1 MIEVATIRE
10 LYAYNRWAN
19 ARNFEA
25 VRPLTPEQF
34 GRDLGSSYPS
44 VRDTLAHIV
53 WAEWL
58 WLQRWKGTSPNIVF
72 EPADFPRAEAL
83 EARWLEIEADQRVF
97 LDGLTSQ
104 RLASIVRYVNLQSQ
118 PWEYPLWRQMYHLV
132 NHSSYHRGQVTAM
145 LRQLG
150 CRAVSTDFLVF
161 QDAVGSD

>member
-1 MIEVATIRE
+1 MIEVETIRE
-10 LYAYNRWAN
+10 LYGYNRWAN
-19 ARNFEA
+19 ARIFEA

-58 WLQRWKGTSPNIVF
+58 WLQRWQGTSPTNVF
-72 EPADFPRAEAL
+72 EPADFPRSEAL
-83 EARWLEIEADQRVF
+83 ETRWLEVEADQGVF
-97 LDGLTSQ
+97 LAGLTSQ
-104 RLASIVRYVNLQSQ
+104 RLASRVRYVNLQGQ

-132 NHSSYHRGQVTAM
+132 NHSTYHRGQVAAK

-150 CRAVSTDFLVF
+150 SRAVSTDFLVF
-161 QDAVGSD
+161 HDAVGSG

>member
-1 MIEVATIRE
+1 MIEVGTIRE
-10 LYAYNRWAN
+10 LYGYNTWAN
-19 ARNFEA
+19 ARIFEA

-44 VRDTLAHIV
+44 VRDSLAHIV

-58 WLQRWKGTSPNIVF
+58 WFQRWNGTSPKVVF
-72 EPADFPRAEAL
+72 EPVDFPRAESL
-83 EARWLEIEADQRVF
+83 EARWLEVAADQRVF
-97 LDGLTSQ
+97 LDGLTNQ
-104 RLASIVRYVNLQSQ
+104 RLASMVRYVNLQGQ

-150 CRAVSTDFLVF
+150 SRAVATDFLVF
-161 QDAVGSD
+161 HDEVGSC

>member
-1 MIEVATIRE
+1 MIEVGTIRE
-10 LYAYNRWAN
+10 LYGYNRWAN
-19 ARNFEA
+19 ARIFEA

-44 VRDTLAHIV
+44 VRDTLAHIA

-58 WLQRWKGTSPNIVF
+58 WLQRWKGTSPKMVF
-72 EPADFPRAEAL
+72 EPADFPRAEGL
-83 EARWLEIEADQRVF
+83 EVRWLEIEADQRVF

-104 RLASIVRYVNLQSQ
+104 RLASIVRYLNLQGQ

-161 QDAVGSD
+161 HDDVGGG